1 MMPKTINMPE
11 VLAGAAEASI
21 NEWFT
26 QVGETIE
33 VGQPLAEIETEK
45 AVVEYE
51 AEEAGTVARLLVEP
65 GETVTV
71 GTPMLLLAL
80 DGEAVDEVAGAGTDA
95 DADADAGRGA
105 PQAPAAQAP
114 APQAGGSHE
123 DCALSTKSPQ
133 NWAVSEGIV
142 TEPRDLR
149 HGSGSDERRFASPLA
164 RRLARERGIDL
175 SLVEPTGPGGRIVR
189 RDIDRAHATSSS
201 GSAPT
206 SSSDVEPSPANA
218 FSADA
223 TSPVQASGTGSN
235 AAETP
240 ASDAAGAI
248 RHPQAV
254 PAPPVVTHPVQRTSP
269 SVDEV
274 ADGATAIPLTGM
286 RRAIARR
293 LTESKTQVP
302 HFYID
307 VECRVDRLLA
317 LRAELNETI
326 AGDDRARRV
335 SVNDLIVKAAA
346 LALRDVPE
354 AHVLWDGDRLLTFDQ
369 VDVAVA
375 VAVDGGLV
383 TPVVRGVDQL
393 SVGAVHQQVRDF
405 AEQAQAGRTAPAD
418 LVGGTLAV
426 SNLGMYGTKRFSAI
440 LNPPQSAIIAVGAAY
455 RKPLI
460 VDDQIEI
467 GTVIECTFSIDHRA
481 IDGAVAAQLSAAF
494 QRRIESPLSIL
505 G

>member
-1 MMPKTINMPE
+1 MPKTVNMPE

-21 NEWFT
+21 NEWFK
-26 QVGETIE
+26 QVGDTVE

-80 DGEAVDEVAGAGTDA
+80 PGEDLDAVGGGADEVDGAPAPA
-95 DADADAGRGA
+95 DADAEAEADGSSAADAHA
-105 PQAPAAQAP
+105 HAPADLSVTPSSAQPP
-114 APQAGGSHE
+114 AVPQQEAAELSDRGSEADAH
-123 DCALSTKSPQ
+123 T
-133 NWAVSEGIV
+133 N
-142 TEPRDLR
+142 
-149 HGSGSDERRFASPLA
+149 GSRRFASPLA

-175 SLVEPTGPGGRIVR
+175 NRVEPTGPGGRIVR
-189 RDIDRAHATSSS
+189 RDIDRAHA
-201 GSAPT
+201 AA
-206 SSSDVEPSPANA
+206 SPA
-218 FSADA
+218 
-223 TSPVQASGTGSN
+223 P
-235 AAETP
+235 AETP
-240 ASDAAGAI
+240 AGDAAGATQ
-248 RHPQAV
+248 HPHAV
-254 PAPPVVTHPVQRTSP
+254 PAPPVVTNPVQRTSP
-269 SVDEV
+269 SAGEV
-274 ADGATAIPLTGM
+274 ATAIPLTGM

-375 VAVDGGLV
+375 VAIDGGLV

-393 SVGAVHQQVRDF
+393 SVGAVHEQVRGF
-405 AEQAQAGRTAPAD
+405 AEQARAGRTSPAD

>member
-1 MMPKTINMPE
+1 MPKTVNMPE

-21 NEWFT
+21 NEWFK
-26 QVGETIE
+26 QVGDTVE

-80 DGEAVDEVAGAGTDA
+80 PDEDLDAVGGGADEAD
-95 DADADAGRGA
+95 GA
-105 PQAPAAQAP
+105 PAPADTDTDTDTDTEAEAEAEADGAATAAAAAAGSSPADLSVTPSSAQAP
-114 APQAGGSHE
+114 EVREPAAAEPSDRAHE
-123 DCALSTKSPQ
+123 VDAHTNSS
-133 NWAVSEGIV
+133 
-142 TEPRDLR
+142 
-149 HGSGSDERRFASPLA
+149 RRFASPLA

-175 SLVEPTGPGGRIVR
+175 NRVEPTGPGGRIVR
-189 RDIDRAHATSSS
+189 RDIDRAHAAA
-201 GSAPT
+201 APT
-206 SSSDVEPSPANA
+206 H
-218 FSADA
+218 
-223 TSPVQASGTGSN
+223 
-235 AAETP
+235 AETS
-240 ASDAAGAI
+240 AGDAAGATQ
-248 RHPQAV
+248 HPHAV
-254 PAPPVVTHPVQRTSP
+254 PAPPVVTNPVQRTSP
-269 SVDEV
+269 SAGEV
-274 ADGATAIPLTGM
+274 PDGATAIPLTGM

-375 VAVDGGLV
+375 VAIDGGLV

-393 SVGAVHQQVRDF
+393 SVGAVHEQVRGF
-405 AEQAQAGRTAPAD
+405 AEQARAGRTSPAD

>member
-1 MMPKTINMPE
+1 MPKTVNMPE

-21 NEWFT
+21 NEWFKQIGDT
-26 QVGETIE
+26 VE

-80 DGEAVDEVAGAGTDA
+80 PGEDLDAVGGGADEVDGAPAPADA
-95 DADADAGRGA
+95 DADADAEAEADGSSA
-105 PQAPAAQAP
+105 ADAHAPADLSVTPSSAQPP
-114 APQAGGSHE
+114 AVPQQEAAELSDRGSEADAH
-123 DCALSTKSPQ
+123 T
-133 NWAVSEGIV
+133 N
-142 TEPRDLR
+142 
-149 HGSGSDERRFASPLA
+149 GSRRFASPLA

-175 SLVEPTGPGGRIVR
+175 NRVEPTGPGGRIVR
-189 RDIDRAHATSSS
+189 RDIDRAHA
-201 GSAPT
+201 AA
-206 SSSDVEPSPANA
+206 SPAH
-218 FSADA
+218 
-223 TSPVQASGTGSN
+223 
-235 AAETP
+235 AETP
-240 ASDAAGAI
+240 AGDAAGATQ
-248 RHPQAV
+248 HPHAV
-254 PAPPVVTHPVQRTSP
+254 PAPPVVTNPVQRTSP
-269 SVDEV
+269 SAGEV
-274 ADGATAIPLTGM
+274 PDGATAIPLTGM

-375 VAVDGGLV
+375 VAIDGGLV

-393 SVGAVHQQVRDF
+393 SVGAVHEQVRGF
-405 AEQAQAGRTAPAD
+405 AEQARAGRTSPAD